1 MTRVLVVDDH
11 HLVRQGLVAL
21 LEKTGEILVV
31 GEAADG
37 YEAMKKIT
45 ELNPE
50 VVIMDLAMPNLNGV
64 QTIEKIKQLNIP
76 TKVIVLSMH
85 SDPATVR
92 QVLKLGVKGY
102 LLKSSV
108 TEELLIAIK
117 AAKLNSTYLSP
128 SIAEML
134 TDLSEIKEET
144 IKEETEDGLKLT
156 PREKEVLELIVA
168 GHTNNAIGYILNIS
182 FKTVEKH
189 RASIM
194 SKLQVHDIASL
205 VRTAIKK
212 GLIV

>member
-1 MTRVLVVDDH
+1 MIKVLVVDDH
-11 HLVRQGLVAL
+11 HLVREGIIAL

-37 YEAMKKIT
+37 YEAIEKIA

-50 VVIMDLAMPNLNGV
+50 VVIMDLAMSNLNGI
-64 QTIEKIKQLNIP
+64 QTIEKINQLNIP
-76 TKVIVLSMH
+76 TKVVVLSMH
-85 SDPATVR
+85 SDPVTVR
-92 QVLKLGVKGY
+92 QVLKFGVKGY

-108 TEELLIAIK
+108 TEELLVAIK
-117 AAKLNSTYLSP
+117 AAKLNSTYLSS

-134 TDLSEIKEET
+134 NTDLSEIKL
-144 IKEETEDGLKLT
+144 ETEDGLKLT
-156 PREKEVLELIVA
+156 PREKEVLKLIVE

-212 GLIV
+212 GFVA